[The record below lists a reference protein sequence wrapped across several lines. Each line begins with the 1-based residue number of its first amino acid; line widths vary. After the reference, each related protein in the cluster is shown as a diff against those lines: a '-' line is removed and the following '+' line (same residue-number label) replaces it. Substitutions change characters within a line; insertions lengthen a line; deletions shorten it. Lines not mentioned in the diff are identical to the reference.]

1 MKSSRALIEAVAL
14 CRAAAALV
22 CSRAGTFSD
31 HQLTVTVAVLS
42 RSGNHEK
49 PGVLSLYVKATRVVG
64 QNAVDVVVLEDR
76 LLP

>member
-31 HQLTVTVAVLS
+31 HQLTVAIAILN

-49 PGVLSLYVKATRVVG
+49 PGVLSKG
-64 QNAVDVVVLEDR
+64 C
-76 LLP
+76 